1 MAAAIVELLVP
12 KQENQRVPILELR
25 VPSSRNCQFPNVG
38 TSMSHS
44 WNHGSRVLDLAV
56 PKRWNQCYPTLVSVP
71 GTSRSQTL
79 EPMLPGLGTTVWSD
93 VYTSFFCTCT
103 RCCMKKAA
111 KVLFNWPASKKWH
124 VWKKRVAYWT
134 DMEHMFSKILALFCS
149 LVRYHRCVR
158 NRHPCSDRQQKEGAR
173 LNKTY
178 WPIT

>member
-1 MAAAIVELLVP
+1 MPCELAAAIVELLVP

-111 KVLFNWPASKKWH
+111 KVLFNWPASKNGTCG
-124 VWKKRVAYWT
+124 KKELHIGQTWNT
-134 DMEHMFSKILALFCS
+134 CS
-149 LVRYHRCVR
+149 LKFLRCFAHWSGTTDAFGIGILVVTD
-158 NRHPCSDRQQKEGAR
+158 SKKKAR
-173 LNKTY
+173 D
-178 WPIT
+178 